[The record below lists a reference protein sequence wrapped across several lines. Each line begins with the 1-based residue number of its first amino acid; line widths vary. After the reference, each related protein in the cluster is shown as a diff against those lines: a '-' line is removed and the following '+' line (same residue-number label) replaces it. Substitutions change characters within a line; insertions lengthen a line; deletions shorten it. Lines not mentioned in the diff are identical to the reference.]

1 MMTKNHMERFSL
13 EGKTAI
19 VTGAATG
26 GIGEAYARGL
36 AEAGASVLLADIR
49 ADAAEAAAKK
59 LTDDGLVARHVWV
72 DITKPD
78 SAKAMVDYAVKEF
91 GGLDILVNNAAL
103 MAEISYGPIA
113 EYPLDEW
120 NRVMEVNLTGAL
132 VCTQAAV
139 PALRER
145 GGGVIV
151 NQTSNGAWAAP
162 AVYSISK
169 LGIVGLTLSLA
180 RQLGGDNIRVN
191 AIAPGITA
199 SDAGRRLTPEG
210 SPFLKMVEQTASL
223 QAVGEP
229 DDLVGALLFIVSSAG
244 KWMTGQVL
252 IIDGGV
258 VMRT

>member
-1 MMTKNHMERFSL
+1 MITKNHMMRFSL
-13 EGKTAI
+13 EGKVAI
-19 VTGAATG
+19 VTGAAAG

-59 LTDDGLVARHVWV
+59 LANEGLATHHVRV

-78 SAKAMVDYAVKEF
+78 SAKAMVEYAVKEF

-120 NRVMEVNLTGAL
+120 NRIMSVNLTGAL

-139 PALRER
+139 PALRAR
-145 GGGVIV
+145 GGGSIV

-169 LGIVGLTLSLA
+169 LGIVGLTISLA
-180 RQLGGDNIRVN
+180 RQLGKDGIRVN

-199 SDAGRRLTPEG
+199 SDAGRRLVPKD
-210 SPFLKMVEQTASL
+210 SPFLAAIEQAASL

-229 DDLVGALLFIVSSAG
+229 DDLVGALLFAVSPAG

-252 IIDGGV
+252 IVDGGV